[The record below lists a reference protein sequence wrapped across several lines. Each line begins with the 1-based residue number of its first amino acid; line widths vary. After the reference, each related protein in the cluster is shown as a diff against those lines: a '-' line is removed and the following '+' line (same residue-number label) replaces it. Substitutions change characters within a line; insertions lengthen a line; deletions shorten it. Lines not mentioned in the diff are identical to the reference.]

1 MDRNARILISGA
13 GIAGLT
19 ASIWLS
25 RAGFRPL
32 IVEKAPK
39 IRADGFII
47 TLSAHCYHLAR
58 EMGIL
63 DDLIALNNRIKGS
76 SYHDR
81 SGRAVLELDY
91 DRLFEEGRTVQIMR
105 DDLESVLYDHAK
117 SGPDFLFANSVSR
130 IEQNGQ
136 EALVSFEDGSERT
149 FDVVIGA
156 DGLHSRVR
164 QLAFANGEVIKHRLG
179 LQAAAFRCPNVLG
192 LSHKYEAYM
201 EPNRHTIVYTTRT
214 NELACIFIWK
224 DDELT
229 VPGEG
234 QARLDHLSD
243 AFRGADPRSRKL
255 IESRGPKDRVYMEAL
270 TQIEMPSWRKGRV
283 CIVGDGAHCLTQL
296 SGQGA
301 SMAIAGASAL
311 ARALTEQSPDE
322 AFAQYDAAIRPIV
335 SQLQPAT
342 RDNAKWYV
350 PGGMP
355 FHLLRVS
362 AMRFLPNELWV
373 RYFKSKY
380 SKAQD

>member
-63 DDLIALNNRIKGS
+63 DDLIALNNRIRGS

-91 DRLFEEGRTVQIMR
+91 DRLFEEGSAVQIMR
-105 DDLESVLYDHAK
+105 DDLETVLFDHAK
-117 SGPDFLFANSVSR
+117 SGADFLFANAVAK
-130 IEQNGQ
+130 IEQNG
-136 EALVSFEDGSERT
+136 EAAHVEFEDGSAQSFEA
-149 FDVVIGA
+149 VIGA

-164 QLAFANGEVIKHRLG
+164 RLTFDDGEVTKHRLG

-224 DDELT
+224 DDGLDI
-229 VPGEG
+229 PPEG
-234 QARLDHLSD
+234 QGRLDHLGE
-243 AFRGADPRSRKL
+243 AYQGADPRARAL
-255 IESRGPKDRVYMEAL
+255 IECRGREDRVYMEAL
-270 TQIEMPSWRKGRV
+270 TQIEMPSWHKGRV
-283 CIVGDGAHCLTQL
+283 CIIGDGAHCLTQL

-311 ARALTEQSPDE
+311 GQSMIELPVQD
-322 AFAQYDAAIRPIV
+322 AFASYENAIRPVV

-342 RDNAKWYV
+342 RENAKWYV
-350 PGGMP
+350 PGGTP
-355 FHLLRVS
+355 FHLMRVM
-362 AMRFLPNELWV
+362 AMRFLPNEFWV

-380 SKAQD
+380 SKAKD

>member
-1 MDRNARILISGA
+1 
-13 GIAGLT
+13 
-19 ASIWLS
+19 
-25 RAGFRPL
+25 
-32 IVEKAPK
+32 
-39 IRADGFII
+39 
-47 TLSAHCYHLAR
+47 
-58 EMGIL
+58 MGIL
-63 DDLIALNNRIKGS
+63 DDLVALNNRIKGS

-81 SGRAVLELDY
+81 SGRAVLDLDY
-91 DRLFEEGRTVQIMR
+91 DRLFEEGGVVQIMR
-105 DDLESVLYDHAK
+105 DDLESVLYAHAK
-117 SGPDFLFANSVSR
+117 SGADFLFANSVSKL
-130 IEQNGQ
+130 EQ
-136 EALVSFEDGSERT
+136 DGNEVMVGFDDGREQA

-164 QLAFANGEVIKHRLG
+164 QLAFAEGEVIKHRLG

-192 LSHKYEAYM
+192 LTHKYEAYM
-201 EPNRHTIVYTTRT
+201 EPNRHTIVYTTRS
-214 NELACIFIWK
+214 NDLACIFMWK
-224 DDELT
+224 DDGLNI
-229 VPGEG
+229 PPEG

-243 AFRGADPRSRKL
+243 AFDGADPRSRKL
-255 IESRGPKDRVYMEAL
+255 IESRKPDDRVYMEAL

-283 CIVGDGAHCLTQL
+283 CIVGDGAHSLTQI

-311 ARALTEQSPDE
+311 ARALSEHSPDE
-322 AFAQYDAAIRPIV
+322 AFAEYDTAIRPIV

-350 PGGMP
+350 PGGVP

-380 SKAQD
+380 SRARD